1 MKTLLAL
8 VLVAMMA
15 GVAAAQT
22 QYLYEPCEYQLGLF
36 FSTNAADRNF
46 VEEAT
51 NIDYTQFS
59 TFYMHLVIMNAPDLV
74 SAYELQISG
83 VPDGAFIPT
92 WVMVPNAGWLN
103 LGDTF
108 LHIATFGFPQPN
120 AGGYIYL
127 GHWSMFALQADVA
140 AQITIQASTPSS
152 IQNDGPALVV
162 NAQLVRSNFT
172 PAAYSGCDG
181 TPVPPG
187 DFPPYVA
194 TTYGDGVT
202 AIENH
207 SLTNV
212 KSLFR

>member
-36 FSTNAADRNF
+36 FSLDASERNF

-51 NIDYTQFS
+51 NIDYTEFT
-59 TFYMHLVIMNAPDLV
+59 TFYMHLVVMNAPDLV
-74 SAYELQISG
+74 SAYELQIAN
-83 VPDGAFIPT
+83 VPDGAFLPT
-92 WVMVPNAGWLN
+92 WVAVPNAGWLN
-103 LGDTF
+103 LGDAF

-120 AGGYIYL
+120 ADGYIYL
-127 GHWSMFALQADVA
+127 GHWSMFALQADIA
-140 AQITIQASTPSS
+140 AQITIEAPDPSS
-152 IQNDGPALVV
+152 IGGDGPALVV
-162 NAQLVRSNFT
+162 NSQLVRANFT
-172 PAAYSGCDG
+172 PVDYSGCDG
-181 TPVPPG
+181 EDVAPG

-194 TTYGDGVT
+194 TTFGDGVT

-212 KSLFR
+212 KNLFR